1 MKTHEGAI
9 YLISSINKEIDFLFN
24 YLLSNLEITKMES
37 VYLRL
42 IYNNPGITQYEIS
55 KEAKIERSLVTK
67 YITNLEDKGL
77 IEKKKLDSRKKGL
90 YLLKDGISAINYI
103 DSFLPNIQEKFKE
116 LFSEEEA
123 GIFFNTLKKFKEQLE
138 IINSKNS

>member
-42 IYNNPGITQYEIS
+42 IYNNPGITQYKIS
-55 KEAKIERSLVTK
+55 KKAKIERSLVTK

-90 YLLKDGISAINYI
+90 YLLKDGISAIDYI
-103 DSFLPNIQEKFKE
+103 DSFLPNIQEKFKD
-116 LFSEEEA
+116 LFSESEIK
-123 GIFFNTLKKFKEQLE
+123 IFLNILKKFKKQLE
-138 IINSKNS
+138 IINSKNL